1 MHRFEEDNLFICLKT
16 GQDSEN
22 SALSVDYLMKLV
34 KEEQILILQEFYF
47 RRKPQRDV
55 ENAYQ
60 LSTVE

>member
-34 KEEQILILQEFYF
+34 KEEQIFDIARVRFL
-47 RRKPQRDV
+47 D
-55 ENAYQ
+55 EN
-60 LSTVE
+60 LNEM